1 MVNKYRNFIGKEAQ
15 KGPIN
20 EIRWQRRFWDFTSH
34 LLFVC
39 GCLCIAHEC
48 ECQKTTCRSLFSFF
62 TRLVPR
68 KWTQGHQAWQQT
80 PLPTEPSSS
89 SAQLWGFTRQMEL
102 EPKPINN
109 GDPLRLHFQMSY
121 CEKCLWMKKRWW
133 WKMQRRTKAKK
144 IWKSNGSQTTKTK
157 LALVRLEKKKTLTV
171 LIHISERK
179 SRKCKSFSVKQ
190 SWMKYTRKWDK
201 SKTQF
206 VLYFVQSP
214 ITKVWNSLYSQ
225 KLPWT
230 SFWSPASNSSMLRPH
245 ACTTTSSIYM
255 STCWIHGLVVQARQ
269 AFFQLSYIH
278 VQS

>member
-1 MVNKYRNFIGKEAQ
+1 MSSTFLPLQKAYTGKLVLAMKSAPLTYLLWLFNSQQCGQGKQKTCSSRILFLLSITWHSSNLEFNQYWKNQVKHHFPLDSQEWFNLRAGKFITVINKYRNFIGKEAQ

-89 SAQLWGFTRQMEL
+89 SAQLWGFTRQIEL

-157 LALVRLEKKKTLTV
+157 LALVRLEKKNTNSTDT
-171 LIHISERK
+171 HIREE
-179 SRKCKSFSVKQ
+179 
-190 SWMKYTRKWDK
+190 
-201 SKTQF
+201 
-206 VLYFVQSP
+206 VQ
-214 ITKVWNSLYSQ
+214 K
-225 KLPWT
+225 
-230 SFWSPASNSSMLRPH
+230 M
-245 ACTTTSSIYM
+245 
-255 STCWIHGLVVQARQ
+255 
-269 AFFQLSYIH
+269 
-278 VQS
+278 